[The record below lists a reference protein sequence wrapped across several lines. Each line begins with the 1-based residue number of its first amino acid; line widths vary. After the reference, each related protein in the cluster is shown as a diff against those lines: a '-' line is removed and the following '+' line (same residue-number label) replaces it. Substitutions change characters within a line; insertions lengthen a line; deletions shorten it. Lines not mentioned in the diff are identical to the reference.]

1 MVPAV
6 SKAIGEAAPTSS
18 AFYGA
23 LGITVAGSWLF
34 AYAYACVFV
43 ASEVKRLDKTLIS
56 ANFFAVLVPRNFIVA
71 AAPGCE
77 ARRTAVQPGDIRLND
92 RNMLRGRPTSAA
104 WPKGGQM

>member
-56 ANFFAVLVPRNFIVA
+56 ANFFAVLVPRNLIVA

-77 ARRTAVQPGDIRLND
+77 ARRTGCSRATFG
-92 RNMLRGRPTSAA
+92 
-104 WPKGGQM
+104 